1 MLVLLL
7 LSLLNPCAAKGIVVG
22 VHTGDNTQLAI
33 STNNHIRWIPVSARV
48 LKNCSPD
55 VGGDFK
61 ILYTK
66 GAVQTC
72 NPRVCL
78 LPTNKGQY
86 EQVS

>member
-1 MLVLLL
+1 MFHWLISMCV
-7 LSLLNPCAAKGIVVG
+7 SLGIVVG

-33 STNNHIRWIPVSARV
+33 SNDNHIRWIPVSARV
-48 LKNCSPD
+48 LKNCSPN

-66 GAVQTC
+66 GAVHTC

-78 LPTNKGQY
+78 LPTN
-86 EQVS
+86 